1 MSYLTKKK
9 ERKLLIKTRRLRN
22 EKSVQVFPIFCA
34 LVWITILLHGCGG
47 NIPTAP
53 SLTAEEKA
61 LLRRYGL
68 VEFGLSF

>member
-1 MSYLTKKK
+1 VKRKKI
-9 ERKLLIKTRRLRN
+9 LWI
-22 EKSVQVFPIFCA
+22 FPVLCA
-34 LVWITILLHGCGG
+34 LVSMAILLHGCGG